1 MKKFSYSTWPSYP
14 NILVNSISSLFKTG
28 LVNYL
33 IGNNGKSFEKEFSKK
48 MGIKY
53 SAAVSNGSIALEI
66 ALLSLGIKK
75 NDEVI
80 VTSRSYNSS
89 ASSILRVGAK
99 PIFCD
104 IDSNTFNIC
113 TKSLKSKIT
122 KKTKAI
128 LCVHLY
134 GYPCEIFKIKKII
147 KNSQIK
153 IIEDCSQAHGAKI
166 KNKPVG
172 CFGTIG
178 IWSFCY
184 DKIIST
190 GGEGGMISTNSKT
203 IYSKIWSLKE
213 IGKDYNKFYKNR
225 KSINFPYIHDHVGTN
240 ARMTEVQSLIG
251 RYQLKNLDSYIRI
264 RNRNALIL
272 SSYLNDIKK
281 INIPVIP
288 KNITHAFYRY
298 TITIQSE
305 LKNPSNIRNNIIRKI
320 ISKKIF
326 CNVGGCPEIYNE
338 KPFNL
343 DLNASK
349 NIKVANIIGK
359 TSISFLVDNTISI
372 KNMNVI
378 GKKIRIILIKSL

>member
-213 IGKDYNKFYKNR
+213 IGKDYNKFYKN
-225 KSINFPYIHDHVGTN
+225 
-240 ARMTEVQSLIG
+240 L
-251 RYQLKNLDSYIRI
+251 
-264 RNRNALIL
+264 
-272 SSYLNDIKK
+272 
-281 INIPVIP
+281 
-288 KNITHAFYRY
+288 
-298 TITIQSE
+298 
-305 LKNPSNIRNNIIRKI
+305 
-320 ISKKIF
+320 
-326 CNVGGCPEIYNE
+326 
-338 KPFNL
+338 
-343 DLNASK
+343 
-349 NIKVANIIGK
+349 
-359 TSISFLVDNTISI
+359 
-372 KNMNVI
+372 
-378 GKKIRIILIKSL
+378 